1 MAHGGAAEAAEGGS
15 LLVHALELGGGV
27 ALVVGQRVA
36 VAVEGAAEG
45 VVRRWRTVA
54 PLRQPKGVS
63 FEPTWT
69 PSVLRSS
76 DIMKYLPM

>member
-1 MAHGGAAEAAEGGS
+1 MAHGGAAEAAEGGA

-45 VVRRWRTVA
+45 G
-54 PLRQPKGVS
+54 L
-63 FEPTWT
+63 
-69 PSVLRSS
+69 L
-76 DIMKYLPM
+76 